1 MARKSLI
8 ALLAIGVLATASG
21 CSGFYDADP
30 CAFGSPRAPAA
41 AEANAVSIIFQA
53 SEDFPDARSAI
64 SQDSRLRG
72 FFPESPEEQP
82 FSYSVIAADGAP
94 NILFQSWV
102 QMLSGDRQQDLE
114 YKSDRA
120 ISGLGNIYECAF
132 TSTDFNSGFEDN
144 VSLLVALD
152 LAAKSTSKA
161 SGEQKIFVYS
171 NGLQTAGQPNF
182 SEFFPSSSE
191 EISSTVER
199 LAAENALPD
208 LRGLVV
214 YWSGIGQVTTSRD
227 PLSQQ
232 TINLLKTFW
241 REVIIASGGVLPE
254 GFDAGKFGSTPP
266 ENAAESLTL
275 AKIREICFSATIDE
289 SQGFE
294 FTPDTASFVDSALAS
309 VGAKYIAQSIQNSD
323 CGDARIR
330 VTGFTASGAN
340 RDDFQEG
347 NDVDNRLSEAR
358 AQAFADLLIQEGVS
372 VSEVVGGG
380 KGVVDD
386 WNTDGSFSA
395 ELGKLNRVVKIE
407 EIQ

>member
-1 MARKSLI
+1 
-8 ALLAIGVLATASG
+8 
-21 CSGFYDADP
+21 
-30 CAFGSPRAPAA
+30 
-41 AEANAVSIIFQA
+41 
-53 SEDFPDARSAI
+53 
-64 SQDSRLRG
+64 
-72 FFPESPEEQP
+72 
-82 FSYSVIAADGAP
+82 
-94 NILFQSWV
+94 
-102 QMLSGDRQQDLE
+102 
-114 YKSDRA
+114 
-120 ISGLGNIYECAF
+120 
-132 TSTDFNSGFEDN
+132 
-144 VSLLVALD
+144 LD

-161 SGEQKIFVYS
+161 SGERKIFVYS

-182 SEFFPSSSE
+182 SEFFPSSVQ

-208 LRGLVV
+208 LRGLEV

-232 TINLLKTFW
+232 TIKLLETFW
-241 REVIIASGGVLPE
+241 REVIIASGGALPA

-294 FTPDTASFVDSALAS
+294 FTPDTASFVDNDLAS

-323 CGDARIR
+323 CGDAKIR

-347 NDVDNRLSEAR
+347 NAVDNRLSEAR